1 MDGQT
6 EFDLRT
12 RDTEVAMEHL
22 RQSYGRLSIH
32 GPVDYGVSVVGD
44 RCFSLSSVLLG
55 GELAVHGI
63 VDGFTVVLGPDRY
76 RWQVDEDR
84 GDLGQG
90 PVLFHP
96 HIPLQTHVDRVR
108 VSAVRFDPRELEGL
122 ARRAFDNPHLHLG
135 FDGSRPISRR
145 HGERWSPLLR
155 SIASQRDEILHN
167 DLLRASAYRQLAVA
181 TLGMFRFER
190 TTPRRA
196 VTSRGAAVA
205 YRAAIAFIEE
215 NAALPI
221 TVEDVAAAAGVSSVR
236 LGQIFMQH
244 ASPPESPR
252 ACIRRIRLGAA
263 RRDISRWEPDEFTLG
278 DVAARWG
285 FTQQGL
291 VRQYRRAFGVDLRDC
306 GVAAVEGEAATAKAT
321 GQAPTAMAPAAR
333 ALAPAARNSVVEGD
347 SPNRSA

>member
-1 MDGQT
+1 MSHMDGQI
-6 EFDLRT
+6 EFDFRT
-12 RDTEVAMEHL
+12 RDTDAAVQHL
-22 RQSYGRLSIH
+22 RQSYGRLSIR
-32 GPVDYGVSVVGD
+32 GAVDYGVSVSGD
-44 RCFSLSSVLLG
+44 RCFSVGTVLLG
-55 GELAVHGI
+55 GDFAINGI
-63 VDGFTVVLGPDRY
+63 VDGFTVVVGPDRY

-96 HIPLQTHVDRVR
+96 HIPLQTYVDRVR
-108 VSAVRFDPRELEGL
+108 VTAVRFDTRELERL

-155 SIASQRDEILHN
+155 SIASQRDEIVHN

-181 TLGMFRFER
+181 TLGIFRFER
-190 TTPRRA
+190 TTPRRS

-205 YRAAIAFIEE
+205 YRAAVAFIEE

-221 TVEDVAAAAGVSSVR
+221 TVEDVAAVAGVSSMR
-236 LGQIFMQH
+236 LGQIFMEH

-252 ACIRRIRLGAA
+252 ACIRRVRLAAA
-263 RRDISRWEPDEFTLG
+263 RRDISRWEPEEFTLG

-306 GVAAVEGEAATAKAT
+306 EGEAASGGAN

-333 ALAPAARNSVVEGD
+333 ALAPAPRNSVAEGD

>member
-1 MDGQT
+1 MSHMDGKI
-6 EFDLRT
+6 EFDFRT
-12 RDTEVAMEHL
+12 HDTEAAVEHL
-22 RQSYGRLSIH
+22 RQSYGRLSVR
-32 GPVDYGVSVVGD
+32 GAVDYGVSVSGD
-44 RCFSLSSVLLG
+44 RCFSLGTLLLG
-55 GELAVHGI
+55 GDLAINGI
-63 VDGFTVVLGPDRY
+63 VDGFTVVVGPDRY

-84 GDLGQG
+84 GNLGQG

-96 HIPLQTHVDRVR
+96 NVPLGVYVDRAQ
-108 VSAVRFDPRELEGL
+108 VSVVRFDPRELERL

-145 HGERWSPLLR
+145 RGERWSPLLR
-155 SIASQRDEILHN
+155 SIASQRDEIVHN

-181 TLGMFRFER
+181 TLGIFRFER
-190 TTPRRA
+190 TTPRRS

-306 GVAAVEGEAATAKAT
+306 GGEVATAKAT
-321 GQAPTAMAPAAR
+321 GQAPTAIALASRP
-333 ALAPAARNSVVEGD
+333 LAPAARNSVVEGD